1 MNSLKLSILA
11 AALAGTT
18 AAHAA
23 LLTAPS
29 GDMTDVLT
37 FDQFINSPVFG
48 ATGPVSILSASG
60 LNTVVLSGPPSN
72 SLSEPQTLVPP
83 STLVPLYDFG
93 VNGVWT
99 ATLGLPGGPDGA
111 IVSVDDGTPAA
122 QMIFTFA
129 APVASVGAFFN
140 VRDPGTGAPTG
151 ITLSALDV
159 NGSTIEFHNVGFATP
174 LGEFA
179 TDEGQFWGI
188 STGTAQIT
196 SFEITG
202 GYFALDNLQFSQPVP
217 EPGEWALM
225 LAGLG
230 LLGAIA
236 RRRVARG

>member
-1 MNSLKLSILA
+1 MNPLKLSILA
-11 AALAGTT
+11 AALAGAT

-37 FDQFINSPVFG
+37 FDQFISAPVFG
-48 ATGPVSILSASG
+48 ATGPVSILSAGG
-60 LNTVVLSGPPSN
+60 LNTVVYTGDPSS

-111 IVSVDDGTPAA
+111 IVSVDAGTAPSA
-122 QMIFTFA
+122 MIFTFA

-140 VRDPGTGAPTG
+140 YRDLTGSAPGINIA
-151 ITLSALDV
+151 ALDDDGFV
-159 NGSTIEFHNVGFATP
+159 VEAYTVKFATP
-174 LGEFA
+174 LGAFA

-188 STGTAQIT
+188 STGTAQIR
-196 SFEITG
+196 SFAITDG
-202 GYFALDNLQFSQPVP
+202 LVALDNLQFSQPVP

-236 RRRVARG
+236 RRRAVRG